1 MIRQEGRYSGFVLR
15 HASIVLFL
23 GVFFA
28 FGLQAPV
35 FLEPSNLLNILV
47 QSSSAAITATGMTF
61 VLLTAGIDLS
71 VGSVMFVSAALAGK
85 VVLGGG
91 SLWLVIVMALAVGI
105 ACGAINAVFITRLR
119 IQAFIAT
126 LAGLY
131 LGRGLG
137 LWITQTR
144 AMNLPE
150 SLLQLGTARPI
161 GIPVPVI
168 ISCAV
173 LVSAHLVLTRTP
185 FGRQIYAIGNDREA
199 AEKAGI
205 AVGRVVAIVYMASGL
220 CAALGGL
227 VSVAQLGAVSPT
239 FGNQREFAA
248 IAAAVL
254 GGTSLFGGRGR
265 VFPGTVLG
273 SILIQTVENG
283 LVIVNANPYV
293 YPLIMSTII
302 FIAVFTDSARHVRLQ
317 RLSRRYIRPWMAP
330 ARRTGTAHAGEES
343 RE

>member
-1 MIRQEGRYSGFVLR
+1 MIGLAERLSGFLLR

-23 GVFFA
+23 GVFVA
-28 FGLQAPV
+28 FGVQAPV
-35 FLEPSNLLNILV
+35 FLEPANLLNILV

-71 VGSVMFVSAALAGK
+71 VGSIMFVSAALAGK

-91 SLWLVIVMALAVGI
+91 SLWLVILMVLAVGI
-105 ACGAINAVFITRLR
+105 VCGAINAVFISRLR

-126 LAGLY
+126 LATLY

-173 LVSAHLVLTRTP
+173 LISAHIILTRTP

-199 AEKAGI
+199 ADKAGI
-205 AVGRVVAIVYMASGL
+205 AVGRGVAIVYMVSGL
-220 CAALGGL
+220 CASLGGL

-265 VFPGTVLG
+265 VFPGTVVG

-283 LVIVNANPYV
+283 LVIINANPYV

-302 FIAVFTDSARHVRLQ
+302 FIAVFTDSARHAQLLK
-317 RLSRRYIRPWMAP
+317 LSRRYIRPLAFSE
-330 ARRTGTAHAGEES
+330 RQTGAVTAGEE
-343 RE
+343 RDQ